1 MKRVLSLRNRVVAG
15 TVLTALLFSA
25 SSFTFSPF
33 VDAPLADNPPQKKEQ
48 RIKIIVIKDGKETK
62 IDTTFN
68 FPDEKMVNAKVDS
81 MLKKFDVEGIK
92 SEKFDVLINHPGKR
106 MKFISRGEN
115 LPGDEQFDVMIQQGD
130 SGLTKHVR
138 KIIHVSADGDVISMG
153 DPENSEFLA
162 PPPPPPP
169 PPPFMMNE
177 QFGGDPFSFD
187 TNDASIISYD
197 KKDIGKGLEKITIIR
212 KKKAERNEKREV
224 QVRVE
229 TSDDSKN

>member
-1 MKRVLSLRNRVVAG
+1 MKRVLSLRNRVVVGA
-15 TVLTALLFSA
+15 VLSVLLFSA

-48 RIKIIVIKDGKETK
+48 RVKVIVKKDGKETK

-68 FPDEKMVNAKVDS
+68 LPDEKMINAKVDS
-81 MLKKFDVEGIK
+81 MLKKFDIEGMESK
-92 SEKFDVLINHPGKR
+92 KFDVLIQQHPGKR
-106 MKFISRGEN
+106 MKFINRGEN
-115 LPGDEQFDVMIQQGD
+115 LPGDEQFDVMIQHSD

-138 KIIHVSADGDVISMG
+138 KIIRVSGDGDVISMG
-153 DPENSEFLA
+153 DSEDNEFL

-169 PPPFMMNE
+169 PPPFMMNG
-177 QFGGDPFSFD
+177 QFSGDPFSFD

-212 KKKAERNEKREV
+212 KKNIGRNEDKEV
-224 QVRVE
+224 RVRVE
-229 TSDDSKN
+229 TLDDSKK

>member
-1 MKRVLSLRNRVVAG
+1 MKRVLSLRNRVMAG
-15 TVLTALLFSA
+15 TVLTALLFSV

-33 VDAPLADNPPQKKEQ
+33 VDAPLADNPPQIKEQ
-48 RIKIIVIKDGKETK
+48 RVKVIVKKDGKETK

-68 FPDEKMVNAKVDS
+68 LPDEKMINAKVDS
-81 MLKKFDVEGIK
+81 MLKKFDVEGIGSK
-92 SEKFDVLINHPGKR
+92 KIDVLIQQHPGKR
-106 MKFISRGEN
+106 MKIIKRGEN
-115 LPGDEQFDVMIQQGD
+115 LPGDEQFDIMIQHGD

-138 KIIHVSADGDVISMG
+138 KIIRIGANGDFISM
-153 DPENSEFLA
+153 DDSNNNELL

-177 QFGGDPFSFD
+177 QFGSDAFSFD

-212 KKKAERNEKREV
+212 KKKVGRDENREV

-229 TSDDSKN
+229 TSDDSKK

>member
-1 MKRVLSLRNRVVAG
+1 MKRVLSLRNRVVVGA
-15 TVLTALLFSA
+15 VLSVLLFSA

-48 RIKIIVIKDGKETK
+48 RVKVIVKKDGKETK

-68 FPDEKMVNAKVDS
+68 LPDEKMINAKVDS
-81 MLKKFDVEGIK
+81 MLKKFDIEGMESK
-92 SEKFDVLINHPGKR
+92 KFDVLIQQHPGKR
-106 MKFISRGEN
+106 MKFINRGEN
-115 LPGDEQFDVMIQQGD
+115 LPGDEQFDVMILEGD

-138 KIIHVSADGDVISMG
+138 KIIRVSGNGDVISMG
-153 DPENSEFLA
+153 DSEDNEFL

-169 PPPFMMNE
+169 PPPFMMNG
-177 QFGGDPFSFD
+177 QFSGDPFSFD

-212 KKKAERNEKREV
+212 KKNIGRNEDKEV
-224 QVRVE
+224 RVRVE
-229 TSDDSKN
+229 TLDDSKK

>member
-1 MKRVLSLRNRVVAG
+1 MKRVLRLKNKVVVGA
-15 TVLTALLFSA
+15 VLMALLFSA
-25 SSFTFSPF
+25 TSFTFSPF
-33 VDAPLADNPPQKKEQ
+33 VDAPLVDNPPQKKEQ
-48 RIKIIVIKDGKETK
+48 RVKVIVKKDGKETK

-81 MLKKFDVEGIK
+81 ILKKFDVKGNE
-92 SEKFDVLINHPGKR
+92 SEKFDVLIQHPGKR
-106 MKFISRGEN
+106 MKFINRGEN
-115 LPGDEQFDVMIQQGD
+115 LPGDEQFDIMIQHGD

-138 KIIHVSADGDVISMG
+138 KIIRVGADGDVISMG
-153 DPENSEFLA
+153 DSEDNEFLS
-162 PPPPPPP
+162 PPSPPP
-169 PPPFMMNE
+169 PPPFMMNG

-212 KKKAERNEKREV
+212 KKKVGRNENREV

-229 TSDDSKN
+229 TSDDSKK

>member
-15 TVLTALLFSA
+15 TVLTALLFSV

-48 RIKIIVIKDGKETK
+48 RVKVIVKKDGKETK

-68 FPDEKMVNAKVDS
+68 LPDEKMINAKVDS
-81 MLKKFDVEGIK
+81 MLKKFDVEGIGSK
-92 SEKFDVLINHPGKR
+92 KIDVLIQQHPGKR
-106 MKFISRGEN
+106 MKIIKRGEN
-115 LPGDEQFDVMIQQGD
+115 LPGDEQFDIMIQHGD

-138 KIIHVSADGDVISMG
+138 KIIRIGANGDFISM
-153 DPENSEFLA
+153 DDSDNNELL

-177 QFGGDPFSFD
+177 QFGSDAFSFD

-212 KKKAERNEKREV
+212 KKKVGRDENREV

-229 TSDDSKN
+229 TSDDSKK

>member
-1 MKRVLSLRNRVVAG
+1 MKRVLSLRNRVVVG
-15 TVLTALLFSA
+15 TVLMALLFTA
-25 SSFTFSPF
+25 TSFTFSPV
-33 VDAPLADNPPQKKEQ
+33 VDAPLVDNPPQKKEQ
-48 RIKIIVIKDGKETK
+48 RIKIIVKKDGKETK

-81 MLKKFDVEGIK
+81 MLKKFDAEGIE
-92 SEKFDVLINHPGKR
+92 SEKYDVLIHHPGKW

-138 KIIHVSADGDVISMG
+138 KIIRVSADGGVISMG
-153 DPENSEFLA
+153 DSDNNEFLA

-169 PPPFMMNE
+169 PPFMMNG
-177 QFGGDPFSFD
+177 QFVGDPFSFD
-187 TNDASIISYD
+187 TNDASIVSYD

-212 KKKAERNEKREV
+212 KKNVGRNENREV

-229 TSDDSKN
+229 TSDAPKK

>member
-48 RIKIIVIKDGKETK
+48 RVKVIVKKDGKETK

-68 FPDEKMVNAKVDS
+68 LPDEKLINAKVDS
-81 MLKKFDVEGIK
+81 MLKKLDIEGIDSK
-92 SEKFDVLINHPGKR
+92 KFDVLIQQHPGKR
-106 MKFISRGEN
+106 MKFINRGEN
-115 LPGDEQFDVMIQQGD
+115 LAGDEQFDIMIQQGD

-138 KIIHVSADGDVISMG
+138 KIIRLGANGDVISM
-153 DPENSEFLA
+153 DDSDNIELL

-177 QFGGDPFSFD
+177 QFGSDAFSFD

-212 KKKAERNEKREV
+212 KKKVGRGENREI

-229 TSDDSKN
+229 TSDDSKK

>member
-33 VDAPLADNPPQKKEQ
+33 VDAPLADDPPQRKEQ
-48 RIKIIVIKDGKETK
+48 RVKVVVKKDGKETK

-68 FPDEKMVNAKVDS
+68 LPDEKMINAKVDS
-81 MLKKFDVEGIK
+81 MLKKFDIEGGESKKI
-92 SEKFDVLINHPGKR
+92 DVLIQQHPGKR
-106 MKFISRGEN
+106 MKFINRGEN
-115 LPGDEQFDVMIQQGD
+115 LPGDEQFDVMIQHGD

-138 KIIHVSADGDVISMG
+138 KIIRVSGDGDVISMG
-153 DPENSEFLA
+153 NSEDNEFL
-162 PPPPPPP
+162 PPPP
-169 PPPFMMNE
+169 PPPFMMNG
-177 QFGGDPFSFD
+177 QFGGDSFSFD

-212 KKKAERNEKREV
+212 KKNVGRNENREV